1 MKIEQQKEMRKVNVS
16 KLSEYISGW
25 RSSYSKQALKKFEIF
40 YYDIK
45 VYVPQTM
52 HRHDRD

>member
-52 HRHDRD
+52 HRLDRD